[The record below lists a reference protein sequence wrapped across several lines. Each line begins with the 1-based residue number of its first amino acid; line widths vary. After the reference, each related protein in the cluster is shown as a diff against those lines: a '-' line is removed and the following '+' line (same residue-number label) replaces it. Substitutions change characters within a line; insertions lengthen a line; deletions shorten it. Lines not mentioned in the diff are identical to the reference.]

1 MVKYESASLDH
12 TFAALADPTR
22 RAILARLTSGEATV
36 GELAAPF
43 EMSWPAV
50 TKHLKSLERAGLIER
65 RRDGRSH
72 LCRLQPAPLV
82 DAAQWISDTKKFW
95 ESNLD
100 SLERYLKEQTQKG
113 EPKP

>member
-1 MVKYESASLDH
+1 MVKYETSNLDQ

-22 RAILARLTSGEATV
+22 RAILARLTMGEATV

-50 TKHLKSLERAGLIER
+50 TKHLKNLERAGLIER

-72 LCRLQPAPLV
+72 VCRLQPAPLAG
-82 DAAQWISDTKKFW
+82 AAEWIADTKKFW

-100 SLERYLKEQTQKG
+100 SLERYLKEQIKTG
-113 EPKP
+113 DPKP

>member
-1 MVKYESASLDH
+1 MVKYETSALDQ

-22 RAILARLTSGEATV
+22 RAILARLTGGEATV

-43 EMSWPAV
+43 QMSWPAV

-65 RRDGRSH
+65 RREGRSH
-72 LCRLQPAPLV
+72 VCRLQPAPLAS
-82 DAAQWISDTKKFW
+82 AAQWITDTREFW
-95 ESNLD
+95 EANLD
-100 SLERYLKEQTQKG
+100 SLERYLDDQRGKG